1 MSNKPDD
8 DFFDRADA
16 IINIANAQMTNAT
29 AGEVSASCMYAVARF
44 NAFLSSTGHESGA
57 DMQSA
62 KTETIAYFVNQFRA
76 MLEDNFDDFI
86 ERFEDDH
93 PV

>member
-29 AGEVSASCMYAVARF
+29 PGQVSASSMYAVARF
-44 NAFLSSTGHESGA
+44 NAFLSSTGHESSA
-57 DMQSA
+57 DMRSA

-76 MLEDNFDDFI
+76 MLEDNFDDFV